1 MLIRYRKN
9 LEKIAMGLLSFM
21 PNEKEVKKLQAT
33 IKQYETESNW
43 QLFLWKEDEDIVG
56 IVGVVIEEED
66 DPNSEIIIQHITV
79 NPSFRYQG
87 IGGMMVQQVKELYK
101 DKVMRATDATN
112 DFLNRCN
119 IKEA

>member
-43 QLFLWKEDEDIVG
+43 QLFLWKEDEDIIGLIG
-56 IVGVVIEEED
+56 IIMEED
-66 DPNSEIIIQHITV
+66 GLDSEVIIQHLTV
-79 NPSFRYQG
+79 NPSFRHQG
-87 IGGMMVQQVKELYK
+87 IGSMMVDGIKELYK
-101 DKVMRATDATN
+101 GKVLKATDDTN
-112 DFLNRCN
+112 DFFNRCN
-119 IKEA
+119 MNEL